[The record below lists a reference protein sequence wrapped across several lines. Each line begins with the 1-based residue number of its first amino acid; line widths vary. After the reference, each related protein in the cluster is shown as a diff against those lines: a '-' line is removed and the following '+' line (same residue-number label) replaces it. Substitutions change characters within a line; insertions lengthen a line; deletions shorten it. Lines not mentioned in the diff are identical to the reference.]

1 MNSNSVKM
9 GSPIQ
14 GIEFSS
20 GKESC
25 KYQGDRYIP
34 SRLCSNL
41 NNLFFADDKATHS
54 DKKDD

>member
-1 MNSNSVKM
+1 MNSNSGVKM

-14 GIEFSS
+14 HIDYSS
-20 GKESC
+20 GKDSN

-41 NNLFFADDKATHS
+41 NNIFFKEELFP
-54 DKKDD
+54 